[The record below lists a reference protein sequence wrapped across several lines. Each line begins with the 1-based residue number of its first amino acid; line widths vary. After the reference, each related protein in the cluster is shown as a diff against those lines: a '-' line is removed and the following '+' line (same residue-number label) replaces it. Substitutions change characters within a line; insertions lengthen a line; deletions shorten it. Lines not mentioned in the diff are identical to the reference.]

1 MKKHLSTKSVYLHKT
16 KSDCYIKDK
25 IRAKY
30 EEADKSIKIL
40 LKKINFKNKKIL
52 DVGCATGGMYNILRS
67 KFGLVDYTGVDV
79 DARCIKIA
87 KARYPKAKFFSTDIF
102 DSKLKENFYDIVM
115 LWGWSHMYPNWKE
128 LYSKLIK
135 LSKKYIM
142 FDNRIKLSGTTIT
155 DLDLSYQYY
164 YKSKKR
170 NYYIIHNLY
179 ELISFLQISPLNIKN
194 IYSYGYHMPGKTS
207 AKLPISKS
215 EVLIGSFLLE
225 KYSAK
230 TKVNRY
236 GLLPESLL
244 KNWTKLNIKVPGY
257 NE

>member
-1 MKKHLSTKSVYLHKT
+1 MKKYLSTKSLYLHKS
-16 KSDCYIKDK
+16 KSDWYIKDNM
-25 IRAKY
+25 RAKY
-30 EEADKSIKIL
+30 EEMSKSFKIL
-40 LKKINFKNKKIL
+40 LKKINFKNLKIL
-52 DVGCATGGMYNILRS
+52 DVGCASGGIYNILRS
-67 KFGLVDYTGVDV
+67 KFGLVDYTGIDI
-79 DARCIKIA
+79 DTRCIKIA
-87 KARYPKAKFFSTDIF
+87 KAKYPEAKFFSADLF

-115 LWGWSHMYPNWKE
+115 LWGWSYMYPNWKA
-128 LYSKLIK
+128 LYSQLIK

-170 NYYIIHNLY
+170 NYYIILNLY
-179 ELISFLQISPLNIKN
+179 ELISFLQIGPLNIKN
-194 IYSYGYHMPGKTS
+194 IYSYGYYMRGKTS
-207 AKLPISKS
+207 AKLPIPKS

-230 TKVNRY
+230 IKVNRY
-236 GLLPESLL
+236 GLLPQSLL

-257 NE
+257 KE

>member
-1 MKKHLSTKSVYLHKT
+1 MKKYLSTKSLYLHKS
-16 KSDCYIKDK
+16 KSDWYIKDNM
-25 IRAKY
+25 RAKY
-30 EEADKSIKIL
+30 EEMSKSFKIL
-40 LKKINFKNKKIL
+40 LKKINFKNLKIL
-52 DVGCATGGMYNILRS
+52 DVGCASGGIYNILRS
-67 KFGLVDYTGVDV
+67 KFGLVDYTGIDI
-79 DARCIKIA
+79 DTRCIKIA
-87 KARYPKAKFFSTDIF
+87 KAKYPEAKFFSADLF

-115 LWGWSHMYPNWKE
+115 LWGWSYMYPNWKA
-128 LYSKLIK
+128 LYSQLIK

-170 NYYIIHNLY
+170 NYYIILNLY
-179 ELISFLQISPLNIKN
+179 ELISFLQIGPLNIKN
-194 IYSYGYHMPGKTS
+194 IYSYGYYMRGKTS
-207 AKLPISKS
+207 AKLPIPKS

-236 GLLPESLL
+236 GLLPQSLL
-244 KNWTKLNIKVPGY
+244 KNWTKLNIQIPGY
-257 NE
+257 KK